1 MEQSLSR
8 RLEAM
13 DRRLNGLLRKAAL
26 VAVTLAAMA
35 LALMLL
41 PYCWPFVLAFAFSR
55 MLEPFVRVVTKG
67 RIRLGRKAAAA
78 LVRRNGERRTGRAPK
93 NVRFPVFDILHLPR
107 RKSI

>member
-35 LALMLL
+35 LALVLL
-41 PYCWPFVLAFAFSR
+41 PYCWPFVLAFVFSR
-55 MLEPFVRVVTKG
+55 MLEPFVRVTAKG

-78 LVRRNGERRTGRAPK
+78 SPAAPC
-93 NVRFPVFDILHLPR
+93 
-107 RKSI
+107 

>member
-1 MEQSLSR
+1 MEHTLSH

-41 PYCWPFVLAFAFSR
+41 PYCWPFVLAFAF
-55 MLEPFVRVVTKG
+55 
-67 RIRLGRKAAAA
+67 
-78 LVRRNGERRTGRAPK
+78 
-93 NVRFPVFDILHLPR
+93 
-107 RKSI
+107 